1 VKFNQTREFIM
12 LGTNYGFFRYD
23 AKDGKRI
30 AQREIFPE
38 SEYDGVEDKK
48 AESTL
53 QEDSQGVYDVQLM
66 YSTNISVLIENR
78 NKNTLLLWD
87 DHNARIFAE
96 KALDEE
102 SDILNM
108 QLLWDYIFIVQVDRI
123 TVMSWKDLIPC
134 LTYRTGDRPNKDG
147 IFAVSQFPLNKTN

>member
-1 VKFNQTREFIM
+1 M

-23 AKDGKRI
+23 AKDGKRR

-38 SEYDGVEDKK
+38 SEYDDVEKK
-48 AESTL
+48 NSSVEH
-53 QEDSQGVYDVQLM
+53 EESQGVYDVQLM

-87 DHNARIFAE
+87 DQNARIFAE
-96 KALDEE
+96 KELDEE

-108 QLLWDYIFIVQVDRI
+108 QLLWDYIFIVQVERV
-123 TVMSWKDLIPC
+123 TVMSWKDLIPWM
-134 LTYRTGDRPNKDG
+134 TFRTGRDQPNNKG
-147 IFAVSQFPLNKTN
+147 VFAVS